1 MCFVSSC
8 GEGKCPYCF
17 VKGLENVALK
27 GWAVYTCMAGESV
40 TGKAI
45 LFLTTPFNVR
55 LGPFCG

>member
-1 MCFVSSC
+1 MV
-8 GEGKCPYCF
+8 YCF